1 MACFHANITS
11 QDNCSCLSATLSRIG
26 EGLSVNVA
34 NLSGGLVATIGSLS
48 ERLIATAVKTSSELV
63 AQVANM
69 GDGLSVR
76 CSIICTLDKIA
87 DFIDVTPAEIQW
99 ITDDMGVFF
108 DVESN
113 VEWIIVTS

>member
-1 MACFHANITS
+1 MACINVNIS
-11 QDNCSCLSATLSRIG
+11 PQESSPCLSATLSRIG
-26 EGLSVNVA
+26 EGLSASVA

-48 ERLIATAVKTSSELV
+48 ERLIATSFKTSSELV

-108 DVESN
+108 DVKSN